1 MAKTWE
7 DLDEEEFR
15 KILENLASE
24 EYGQL
29 TDEEFFGTLA
39 QIAEGH
45 YSKGS
50 EEELQTEIILTGE
63 IVNGKIVFDKSVPLE
78 VHGNKILI
86 TDKTIIVNL
95 RLPAEFVALKS

>member
-29 TDEEFFGTLA
+29 TDE
-39 QIAEGH
+39 
-45 YSKGS
+45 
-50 EEELQTEIILTGE
+50 
-63 IVNGKIVFDKSVPLE
+63 
-78 VHGNKILI
+78 
-86 TDKTIIVNL
+86 
-95 RLPAEFVALKS
+95 

>member
-29 TDEEFFGTLA
+29 TDEQFFGTLA
-39 QIAEGH
+39 QIAEEH

-50 EEELQTEIILTGE
+50 EEELRTEIIELTGE
-63 IVNGKIVFDKSVPLE
+63 IVNGKIIFTGTK
-78 VHGNKILI
+78 
-86 TDKTIIVNL
+86 
-95 RLPAEFVALKS
+95 F